1 MANRHASALKAH
13 RQTVQRQA
21 HNYALR
27 SQLKTAL
34 KAIRTAI
41 DAGETDKAKSL
52 LDETVSVIDKMAAKG
67 LIHDNAAGRHKSRL
81 SKQLSAKIA
90 G

>member
-1 MANRHASALKAH
+1 MKAH
-13 RQTVQRQA
+13 RQAVNRQA

-27 SQLKTAL
+27 SRLRTAL

-52 LDETVSVIDKMAAKG
+52 LDDTFSVIDKMAAKG
-67 LIHDNAAGRHKSRL
+67 LIHDNAAGRHKSRIT
-81 SKQLSAKIA
+81 KQLRSKAAA